1 MDILHH
7 SAIGLIGFNVAV
19 TNDQTMLG
27 LFFLIGN
34 VFPDLDALLVLFGRS
49 FYLKNHQGFSHSL
62 VFAPIYALLIVLLFL
77 PFIPFAWSNFLA
89 LILGLMVHSFLDYL
103 NSYGIMLFYPISK
116 KRYALDAIFFVDS
129 VLLILTVIMLYLEFS
144 IWIYML
150 FYLLYIIFKIVIHRA
165 VLKNL
170 NANFAIPSAINPF
183 EFYIYQL
190 KNEEILTYR
199 YTLLTNKRYD
209 EKLQK
214 NLDKEFAHLTQKSQL
229 FNDIFKITKA
239 FHIATVDEEADETTI
254 VAKDFAVRNF
264 GAKFATTTL
273 KFNQK
278 GELVYEYSNI

>member
-7 SAIGLIGFNVAV
+7 SAIGLIGFNVAI
-19 TNDQTMLG
+19 TNDQTMMG

-34 VFPDLDALLVLFGRS
+34 VFPDLDALLVLVGRS

-62 VFAPIYALLIVLLFL
+62 LFAPLYALLIVLLLL

-103 NSYGIMLFYPISK
+103 NSYGIMLLYPISK
-116 KRYALDAIFFVDS
+116 KRYSLDAIFFVDF
-129 VLLILTVIMLYLEFS
+129 LLLLLTATMLYFEFS

-150 FYLLYIIFKIVIHRA
+150 LYLLYIVLKIVMQRV
-165 VLKNL
+165 VLKRL
-170 NANFAIPSAINPF
+170 NADFVIPSAINPF

-190 KNEEILTYR
+190 RDEQILTYR
-199 YTLLTNKRYD
+199 QIFLSNKRHN
-209 EKLQK
+209 EKRQR
-214 NLDKEFAHLTQKSQL
+214 NLDREFVHLTQKSQL
-229 FNDIFKITKA
+229 FNDISKITKA
-239 FHIATVDEEADETTI
+239 FHIVTVEEEADETTI

-278 GELVYEYSNI
+278 GELVYEHSNI